1 MDLNLFGFAILML
14 KNFRILHLSLKE
26 SLDVVLLLLDI
37 VLMSAGVCN
46 HLDLEA
52 CSEASLQVFWSVT
65 SEVGAIFDDAD
76 SRSNVFCFFNVL
88 S

>member
-1 MDLNLFGFAILML
+1 MDLNLFGFAILLL
-14 KNFRILHLSLKE
+14 KYFCILHLSLKE
-26 SLDVVLLLLDI
+26 NLDVVLLLLDI

-46 HLDLEA
+46 NLDLEA

-65 SEVGAIFDDAD
+65 SEVGTIFDDAD